1 MSDSYEKL
9 KKAYIEAVVEGLN
22 EDENEEQ
29 KALFPADMVGSD
41 KYKAM
46 SDEEKL
52 AVDRKF
58 YQDQE
63 GMEVDHDMLKDQ
75 KIKDIIE
82 KAKDII
88 ENYEDGFRTAG
99 ETFSRLVDLG
109 QEALDA
115 WKEVQNYE
123 PRVLDK

>member
-75 KIKDIIE
+75 KVKDIIE

-88 ENYEDGFRTAG
+88 ANYEDGFRTTG
-99 ETFSRLVDLG
+99 ETLSRLSDLG
-109 QEALDA
+109 QEAFNA
-115 WKEVQNYE
+115 WEEMQKYE